1 MEAYAQALNYAIPIF
16 VGLILVE
23 ELAARWM
30 GLRVNRGADVI
41 SSLSSGV
48 SNTVKDVLG
57 LSIAIISY
65 DWLVGHI
72 ALFEIKAVWL
82 TYVVAF
88 IVKDFAGYWMHR
100 LEHEINFLW
109 NRHIIHHSSE
119 EFNLSCAL
127 RQTVSTVF
135 SFIVIFMLPAALLGV
150 PTKVIAI
157 VAPIQLFLQ
166 FWYHTRLIGK
176 MGWLEHVLVTPSH
189 HRVHHAMNPEYLDKN
204 YSQIFIVW
212 DKLFGTFQPE
222 MEEVRP
228 VYGVKRP
235 VKTWNPL
242 LINFQHFWLLL
253 TDAWRTRNW
262 WDKVRLW
269 FMPTGWRPADMAE
282 KYPVSIVED
291 MAGFQKWDSRPSRAL
306 LAWSWVQLVVTLA
319 MMFHL
324 TNQIADLSLAQM
336 LIYGAFLMVSI
347 FSYTTLMDRS
357 RWAAWAEVVR
367 AVFATGIIALSSDW
381 FGLQT
386 GLLTALILYFL
397 LSLTA
402 AFWFWKKECA
412 SAGWSLKEQL
422 VNPLKK

>member
-1 MEAYAQALNYAIPIF
+1 MEAYAAVLNYAIPIF
-16 VGLILVE
+16 VVLIIIE
-23 ELAARWM
+23 EIAARLT
-30 GLRVNRGADVI
+30 GKKVNRGADMV

-57 LSIAIISY
+57 LSIVIVSY
-65 DWLVGHI
+65 DWMVGHL
-72 ALFEIKAVWL
+72 ALVEIKAVWL

-127 RQTVSTVF
+127 RQNVSVVF
-135 SFIVIFMLPAALLGV
+135 SFIVFLMLPAALLGV
-150 PTKVIAI
+150 PTEVVAV

-176 MGWLEHVLVTPSH
+176 MGWLENVLVTPSH
-189 HRVHHAMNPEYLDKN
+189 HRVHHAMNAQYLDKN

-222 MEEVRP
+222 LADVPP

-253 TDAWRTRNW
+253 TDAWRTQNW
-262 WDKVRLW
+262 WDKIRLW
-269 FMPTGWRPADMAE
+269 FMPTGWRPADVNK
-282 KYPVSIVED
+282 KYPIKIVED
-291 MAGFQKWDSRPSRAL
+291 MEGFKKWDSAPSIYL
-306 LAWSWVQLVVTLA
+306 LIWSWFQLLLTLA

-324 TNQIADLSLAQM
+324 TNQIADLSLPQM
-336 LIYGAFLMVSI
+336 LIYGAFIMVSI
-347 FSYTTLMDRS
+347 FSFTTLMDRS
-357 RWAAWAEVVR
+357 RWAVWTEATR
-367 AVFATGIIALSSDW
+367 GLFAITIVYLFSEW
-381 FGLQT
+381 FGLKSYW
-386 GLLTALILYFL
+386 LVVLSLYFL
-397 LSLTA
+397 SSLGISFLFSNQKNEIRAASLT
-402 AFWFWKKECA
+402 
-412 SAGWSLKEQL
+412 
-422 VNPLKK
+422 